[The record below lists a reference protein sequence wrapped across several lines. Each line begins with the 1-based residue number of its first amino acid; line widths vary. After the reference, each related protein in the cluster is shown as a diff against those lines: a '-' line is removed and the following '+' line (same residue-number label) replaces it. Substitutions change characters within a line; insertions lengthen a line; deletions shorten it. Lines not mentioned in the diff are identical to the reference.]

1 MKFLLEK
8 KKTGDS
14 KIEKLICMWHDG
26 GIDIPSFAFRD
37 ALLAVDSK
45 NLSTQMLLNGFEGYV
60 VKTVKVTMMK

>member
-1 MKFLLEK
+1 
-8 KKTGDS
+8 
-14 KIEKLICMWHDG
+14 MWHDG